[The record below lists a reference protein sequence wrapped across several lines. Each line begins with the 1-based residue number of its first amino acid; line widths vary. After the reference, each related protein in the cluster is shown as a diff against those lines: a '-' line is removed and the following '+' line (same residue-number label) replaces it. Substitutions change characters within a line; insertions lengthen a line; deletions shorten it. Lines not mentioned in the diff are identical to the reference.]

1 MAAGCQEELLPDL
14 TPATQPDMEPGGG
27 GGGGTNHQPKGA
39 TTTQRGGGGGALT
52 EEEVAATTQFLDN
65 VNKWRAARKL
75 SSVRSFLF
83 ISC

>member
-39 TTTQRGGGGGALT
+39 TTQRGGGGALT
-52 EEEVAATTQFLDN
+52 EEEAAATTQFLDN

-75 SSVRSFLF
+75 SSVSFLF